1 MLQFCNKTVLFLAP
15 HTDDVELG
23 CGATLARCIEED
35 ANVHIVVF
43 STASNSLPDGYEKNT
58 LELEF
63 VEAMKIYGI
72 DESNLAICNY
82 EVRKLNYHRQEI
94 LEDLVKIN
102 RELRPDY
109 VFTTS
114 GNDVHQDHSTIH
126 NEALRAFKRA
136 SVFCY
141 ELPWNQLSFTTNV
154 FINISEAHLKMKLAA
169 LECYKTQVIKNRN
182 YFSEDFIR
190 GLAKVRGVQAG
201 TEYAEAFEL
210 VSLTV

>member
-1 MLQFCNKTVLFLAP
+1 MQFCDKTVLFLAP

-23 CGATLARCIEED
+23 CGATLARCIEEG
-35 ANVHIVVF
+35 ANVRIVVF
-43 STASNSLPDGYEKNT
+43 STASKSLPDGYEKNA

-72 DESNLAICNY
+72 DGADLIICNY

-102 RELRPDY
+102 REICPDY

-154 FINISEAHLKMKLAA
+154 FINVSKRHLKIKLRA

-182 YFSEDFIR
+182 YFSEEFIL

-201 TEYAEAFEL
+201 TAYAEAFEL
-210 VSLTV
+210 VSLKV